1 MPASNATSTSSSA
14 TSTEAQQLRE
24 LMKVLKK
31 TDMEIDPEVQA
42 VMDKVKVITPKAATK
57 LMHGA
62 VSRLDNTREKLQKA
76 LDARQNMHQN
86 WSKFVSDAV
95 ERWQKHAESF
105 AKEDAQLQEAISAAS
120 NAFHAARDH
129 LEETKDALAEFDD
142 VSDIQILNDED
153 PMTDTSSDLASGIQ
167 ELVTTLTR
175 LRDSQDDTIGTA
187 SKKPRLEPATVTVV
201 EVKDPPKAMQPFGG
215 GGK

>member
-95 ERWQKHAESF
+95 ERWQRRHF
-105 AKEDAQLQEAISAAS
+105 RI
-120 NAFHAARDH
+120 
-129 LEETKDALAEFDD
+129 
-142 VSDIQILNDED
+142 
-153 PMTDTSSDLASGIQ
+153 
-167 ELVTTLTR
+167 
-175 LRDSQDDTIGTA
+175 
-187 SKKPRLEPATVTVV
+187 
-201 EVKDPPKAMQPFGG
+201 
-215 GGK
+215 